1 MNRQKNTILENP
13 KVLVM
18 LAFLLF
24 SAMFLLQHHPPPP
37 PPAGF
42 GIFSVIVLDDVNDD
56 QDEGRE
62 FGNGRFRK
70 SLSGDR
76 RLRAPNSNKSYR
88 GFCAVYEGILS
99 GNIVD
104 LNQRNW
110 NDFTEYVS
118 ENLSEAAGCDSP
130 LTSID
135 SACQFAVD
143 NGSAANRGVCE
154 LPITDNLVV
163 LLALSFLIIVFRRA
177 RYSPKSISH

>member
-1 MNRQKNTILENP
+1 MS
-13 KVLVM
+13 V
-18 LAFLLF
+18 FLLF

-37 PPAGF
+37 PPTGF
-42 GIFSVIVLDDVNDD
+42 GIFSVIVLDDPNDD
-56 QDEGRE
+56 QDDGRE
-62 FGNGRFRK
+62 FTSNRRFRL
-70 SLSGDR
+70 SLNGER
-76 RLRAPNSNKSYR
+76 RLRAPDGSNYR
-88 GFCAVYEGILS
+88 GFCAVYEGIDS

-163 LLALSFLIIVFRRA
+163 LLALSFLRIVFRRA